1 LKKLQ
6 NNFLVSDHE
15 IDHTAPHPTTK
26 TIALKRTEVK
36 WGSKCTH
43 RAKNTLQKC
52 NLRGSTKCALL
63 VAEEVQETQTHPEK
77 RQTNKQTKPAEKVTK
92 VSDFVKPF

>member
-1 LKKLQ
+1 
-6 NNFLVSDHE
+6 
-15 IDHTAPHPTTK
+15 
-26 TIALKRTEVK
+26 VK

-63 VAEEVQETQTHPEK
+63 VSEEVPETQTHPEK
-77 RQTNKQTKPAEKVTK
+77 RQTNKTSREKVTK